1 MEIVTCIVSLV
12 GGLAIFL
19 YSMKMLSG
27 GLEAAAGSKL
37 QSILEKLTSNRF
49 LGLFVGMLL
58 AALVQSSSTTTVMV
72 VGFVN
77 ANLLNLTQAL
87 WVIMGANIGTNITS
101 QLVAF
106 RFSEVAPI
114 IAIVGVLTLLF
125 THKKKYAAIGQIVT
139 GLGFIF
145 ISTSIMSGA
154 MEPVKDNPSFR
165 EFLTGMDNPILGIL
179 VGIVF
184 VAIIQSSAAGV
195 AVLQTLAASGVIGL
209 DQAIF
214 ILYGMHVGTC
224 ITAILSSV
232 GSNRN
237 ALRTAMMHLLFNVV
251 GCVLMTILT
260 LTLPIVGFM
269 QKISGSPMRQIA
281 NAHLLFA
288 LVTTLALLPFG
299 KLIVKFVQAVVPDK
313 QKTESAQ
320 KLIYLSP
327 AMLRTDT
334 TTAVLIA
341 SVRNEVA
348 RMYDMA
354 SKNVTKALNAVLNN
368 SEEIQAEIN
377 DTEEYID
384 YLNKEIS
391 YYISHSL
398 ARVASE
404 DDAITL
410 STLFK
415 ITGNVERMGDH
426 ATNISGYANLLQD
439 KGYKLSAKA
448 CFEVQQMIQV
458 LSDGTFILYGEDT
471 THIHVKVAKIEQ
483 KIDDMTALFR
493 KNQITRMTTG
503 ECSGEACVIYSEML
517 TDFERLGDHLL
528 NIAEAASEHSGA
540 ALYTASVTAKNA
552 GAV

>member
-1 MEIVTCIVSLV
+1 MEIVTCIVTMI

-49 LGLFVGMLL
+49 LGLLVGMVI
-58 AALVQSSSTTTVMV
+58 AGLVQSSSTTTVMV

-77 ANLLNLTQAL
+77 ASLLNLTQAL

-106 RFSEVAPI
+106 KFSQIAPI
-114 IAIVGVLTLLF
+114 IAIVGVLILLF

-154 MEPVKDNPSFR
+154 MEPVKDNPAFT
-165 EFLTGMDNPILGIL
+165 EFLTSMDNPLLGIL
-179 VGIVF
+179 VGLLF
-184 VAIIQSSAAGV
+184 VALIQSSAAGV

-209 DQAIF
+209 DQAVF

-224 ITAILSSV
+224 VTAILSSV

-237 ALRTAMMHLLFNVV
+237 ALRTALMHLTFNVIGV
-251 GCVLMTILT
+251 GIMTGLT
-260 LTLPIVGFM
+260 IAFPITDFM
-269 QKISGSPMRQIA
+269 RKMSDSPMRQIA

-288 LVTTLALLPFG
+288 LVTTIVLLPFG
-299 KLIVKFVQAVVPDK
+299 KLIVKFVTTVIPNEKDNTVEK
-313 QKTESAQ
+313 H
-320 KLIYLSP
+320 KLMYLTPS
-327 AMLRTDT
+327 MLRTET
-334 TTAVLIA
+334 NSAVLIA
-341 SVRNEVA
+341 SVRNEVS

-354 SKNVTKALNAVLNN
+354 SKNVTRSLNAVLNN
-368 SEEIQAEIN
+368 TESVQSDIN
-377 DTEEYID
+377 DAEEYID

-391 YYISHSL
+391 FYVSHSL
-398 ARVASE
+398 AKVTSE
-404 DDAITL
+404 SDAVML
-410 STLFK
+410 SALFK
-415 ITGNVERMGDH
+415 ITGNIERMGDH
-426 ATNISGYANLLQD
+426 ATNIAGYANLLQD
-439 KGYKLSAKA
+439 KGYKLSDKA

-458 LSDGTFILYGEDT
+458 LSDTTFLFYEDKE
-471 THIHVKVAKIEQ
+471 IKNLHVRVAKAEQ
-483 KIDDMTALFR
+483 KIDDMTTLFR
-493 KNQITRMTTG
+493 KNQIQRMTTG

-528 NIAEAASEHSGA
+528 NIAEATTENYITSLHVT
-540 ALYTASVTAKNA
+540 TAGGIA
-552 GAV
+552 